1 MKKVVV
7 YSVFIALFLAGCAPQ
22 SNTLTSKAFHNTTAH
37 FNGYWYAREEITK
50 IEKDNL
56 KSHTDDYNQILL
68 LYPPIDS
75 ARAKGYD
82 KEIQEAIKMASLA
95 IQRHPGSKWED
106 DSYIMVGKARLLS
119 LDWGNAIQTFKYVN
133 SKSKDAH
140 ARHEAIIQLARTF
153 AEHGENNNAV
163 AAFDYLA
170 KEKLNKTN
178 QKNFYLQRAHYYQ
191 RRKDYDNMV
200 RNLIAVA
207 PKLKKSDRAGRVYF
221 IIGQVYQKLGLD
233 AEAYRYYKNCVA
245 KNPDYET
252 DFYARL
258 YMAQV
263 AEISRSR
270 DLASSRKIFNNLLKD
285 SKNREFRDKV
295 YYEMGVFEAKH
306 NNVSEAVESYT
317 QAIREGSN
325 KQIDGE
331 AYLRLGELYYDTLKN
346 YQLSQA
352 YYDSAV
358 KALSPAY
365 ENYQAIETRSKV
377 LNRFVDN
384 LKTIAWQDSLLVMAK
399 MDTAD
404 LHKHVAAVIESQ
416 KKPEVKTKRKKR
428 NRINISEVNS
438 SLNTGSSFESA
449 DWYFGNPTAMALG
462 QTEFKRIW
470 GTFPL
475 SDNWR
480 RSSRRSA
487 GGIDNTNQP
496 VVVDSS
502 SSVTQATASP
512 EKNPADEAFNR
523 ILNELPLTEEAVAA
537 ANKKIEEAYFA
548 LGDIYYFEL
557 QERNNAITS
566 YETLLSRYP
575 ETEHRPETL
584 YKLYLI
590 FKDTEPAKA
599 ERFASELKEEFP
611 ESSYARILINP
622 DYLKES
628 GLVVEQQKVLYKNA
642 YESFEAGQFA
652 IAAKTI
658 QEARALGETEFNATL
673 DLLSVLLTGKTEN
686 ISLYQLKLEEFIKAH
701 EGTALAQYA
710 QKLLNTSRELTLKQ
724 EKAQGIQYIA
734 SFDEPHFFILISE
747 KKEAAE
753 KATVTALENFNAS
766 NFKNLNLTVSTLIFN
781 DVYTLTLVS
790 DLSGKSIATAYLKT
804 FSEKREALT
813 GLKNYKLSYF
823 VITKDNF
830 DIFYRTK
837 GLDEYTRFFEKNYN
851 SQIP

>member
-7 YSVFIALFLAGCAPQ
+7 YSVFVTLFLAGCAPQ
-22 SNTLTSKAFHNTTAH
+22 SNTVTSKAFHNTTAH
-37 FNGYWYAREEITK
+37 FNGYWYANEEITK

-56 KSHTDDYNQILL
+56 KSHVDDYNQILL

-75 ARAKGYD
+75 TRAKGYD

-95 IQRHPGSKWED
+95 IQRHPGSNWED

-133 SKSKDAH
+133 SKSKDPN

-163 AAFDYLA
+163 AAFDFLA
-170 KEKLNKTN
+170 KEKLSKKNL
-178 QKNFYLQRAHYYQ
+178 KNFYLQRAHYYQ

-200 RNLIAVA
+200 RNLIQVA
-207 PKLKKSDRAGRVYF
+207 PDLKRSDRAGRVYF

-233 AEAYRYYKNCVA
+233 AEAYRYYKSCVA

-270 DLASSRKIFNNLLKD
+270 DLASSRKIFNKLLKD
-285 SKNREFRDKV
+285 SKNRDFRDKI
-295 YYEMGVFEAKH
+295 YYEMGVFEVKH
-306 NNVSEAVESYT
+306 NNINEGIESYT
-317 QAIREGSN
+317 LAIREGNN

-346 YQLSQA
+346 YQQSQA

-358 KALSPAY
+358 KALPPTH
-365 ENYQAIETRSKV
+365 ENYKAIETRSKV
-377 LNRFVDN
+377 LNKFVEN
-384 LKTIAWQDSLLVMAK
+384 LNTIAWQDSLMVMAK

-416 KKPEVKTKRKKR
+416 KIPEVKTKKKKR
-428 NRINISEVNS
+428 ARVNISEVS
-438 SLNTGSSFESA
+438 SSINTGSSFESA

-462 QTEFKRIW
+462 QTEFSRIW
-470 GTFPL
+470 GAFPL

-480 RSSRRSA
+480 RSSRRSYSGA
-487 GGIDNTNQP
+487 EETNQP
-496 VVVDSS
+496 VTTDSS
-502 SSVTQATASP
+502 STVTAKVAAP
-512 EKNPADEAFNR
+512 EKNPAEEAFNR
-523 ILNELPLTEEAVAA
+523 ILSELPLTTEAIAA
-537 ANKKIEEAYFA
+537 SNKKVEEAYFI
-548 LGDIYYFEL
+548 LGDIYYFDL
-557 QERNNAITS
+557 LERSNAITS
-566 YETLLSRYP
+566 YETLLKRFP

-590 FKDTEPAKA
+590 FKDTDPAKA
-599 ERFASELKEEFP
+599 EGFASELKEKFP
-611 ESSYARILINP
+611 ESSYAKILVNP
-622 DYLKES
+622 NYLKES
-628 GLVVEQQKVLYKNA
+628 GLVAEQQKVLYKNA
-642 YESFEAGQFA
+642 YESYEAGNYTA
-652 IAAKTI
+652 SSVTI
-658 QEARALGETEFNATL
+658 QEALALGETEFNDNL
-673 DLLSVLLTGKTEN
+673 ELLTVLLIGKTEN
-686 ISLYQLKLEEFIKAH
+686 ISLYQLKLEEFIKQH
-701 EGTALAQYA
+701 EGTDLAQYA
-710 QKLLNTSRELTLKQ
+710 QKLLTSSRELTLKQ
-724 EKAQGIQYIA
+724 EKAEGIQYIA
-734 SFDEPHFFILISE
+734 SFEEPHFFVIITE
-747 KKEAAE
+747 KKDAAE
-753 KATVTALENFNAS
+753 KITTKALENFNES
-766 NFKNLNLTVSTLIFN
+766 NFKSSGLTVSTLIFN

-790 DLSGKSIATAYLKT
+790 DLKGKAAANTYHKT
-804 FSEKREALT
+804 FTEKREALT

-851 SQIP
+851 SQTP